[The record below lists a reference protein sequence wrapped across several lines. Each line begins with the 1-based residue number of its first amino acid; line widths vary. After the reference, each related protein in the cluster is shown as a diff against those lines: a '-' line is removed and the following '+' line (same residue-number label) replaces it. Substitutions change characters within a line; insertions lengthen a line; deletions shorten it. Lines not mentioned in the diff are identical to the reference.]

1 MTHSKLQTKRLEAQM
16 SQSQL
21 AAAAGINGR
30 MLQYYEQGAK
40 DLSGAKLATLLKL
53 CLALNCTLAD
63 ILPDGETTELLT
75 RYGFI
80 TPPLFYI
87 LRRVS
92 HELQGLSSTA
102 MGGPPGH

>member
-21 AAAAGINGR
+21 AAAAGIIGR

-75 RYGFI
+75 RYG
-80 TPPLFYI
+80 
-87 LRRVS
+87 
-92 HELQGLSSTA
+92 Q
-102 MGGPPGH
+102 

>member
-40 DLSGAKLATLLKL
+40 T
-53 CLALNCTLAD
+53 
-63 ILPDGETTELLT
+63 
-75 RYGFI
+75 
-80 TPPLFYI
+80 
-87 LRRVS
+87 
-92 HELQGLSSTA
+92 
-102 MGGPPGH
+102 

>member
-40 DLSGAKLATLLKL
+40 DLSLSL
-53 CLALNCTLAD
+53 
-63 ILPDGETTELLT
+63 IHISEPT
-75 RYGFI
+75 R
-80 TPPLFYI
+80 
-87 LRRVS
+87 
-92 HELQGLSSTA
+92 H
-102 MGGPPGH
+102 

>member
-63 ILPDGETTELLT
+63 ILPDTGSKAFS
-75 RYGFI
+75 GGVFI

>member
-1 MTHSKLQTKRLEAQM
+1 MDTKKNSKLQNARLAAGL

-21 AAAAGINGR
+21 ASAAGLNVR

-75 RYGFI
+75 RYG
-80 TPPLFYI
+80 
-87 LRRVS
+87 
-92 HELQGLSSTA
+92 Q
-102 MGGPPGH
+102 

>member
-30 MLQYYEQGAK
+30 MLQYYEQ
-40 DLSGAKLATLLKL
+40 
-53 CLALNCTLAD
+53 
-63 ILPDGETTELLT
+63 
-75 RYGFI
+75 FI